1 MVDRIEVYLMNS
13 VDKKNKI
20 KEQLNNEKIQE
31 ESEIIKADI
40 ERKKTLMH

>member
-20 KEQLNNEKIQE
+20 KEQKNNEKIQE

-40 ERKKTLMH
+40 